1 MPIYQTTFWIRRAIF
16 FSLLLT
22 LAIFSHF
29 FDIPCPFRSLT
40 GIPCPTCGLTRS
52 FAALTRLD
60 FVRVFLLS
68 SVDTTHFSSTLP
80 SFISGHFYSFKKR
93 NQIFQ
98 SSSLYRRCNYI
109 RSLSFSALLSFD
121 PLSYSFYQILHF
133 I

>member
-1 MPIYQTTFWIRRAIF
+1 MPIDKNTFWMRRAIF

-60 FVRVFLLS
+60 FSESFYYHPLTILILALLYL
-68 SVDTTHFSSTLP
+68 VLYLDTSTL
-80 SFISGHFYSFKKR
+80 SKKELKIS
-93 NQIFQ
+93 NQALYIGGAIIFAVYLFR
-98 SSSLYRRCNYI
+98 LYYHLI
-109 RSLSFSALLSFD
+109 
-121 PLSYSFYQILHF
+121 P
-133 I
+133 